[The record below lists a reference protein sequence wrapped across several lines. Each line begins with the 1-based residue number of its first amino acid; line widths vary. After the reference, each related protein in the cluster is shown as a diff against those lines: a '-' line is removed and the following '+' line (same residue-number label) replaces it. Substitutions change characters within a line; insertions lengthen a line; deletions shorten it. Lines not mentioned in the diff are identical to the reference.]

1 MKEVTF
7 ELDLEIRAVG
17 GGRGKKEVYSSAEGK
32 VKASVAGWH
41 EERTQWVAARGW
53 SGKGLDVR
61 FRFRAKRTSE
71 HSTTAGT

>member
-32 VKASVAGWH
+32 VKASVAGWR
-41 EERTQWVAARGW
+41 EERTQTVGCC
-53 SGKGLDVR
+53 KGVE
-61 FRFRAKRTSE
+61 SE
-71 HSTTAGT
+71 GTGCQIQVQG